1 VGNDPFFPSIG
12 KAVTMQVP
20 SQVKPACWGAV
31 GGAIVLAFIGFN
43 WGGWV
48 TGATAEA
55 MAKQRANTAVEIAL
69 RPICAENFFP
79 TCL

>member
-1 VGNDPFFPSIG
+1 
-12 KAVTMQVP
+12 MQVP

-55 MAKQRANTAVEIAL
+55 MAKQRANAAVEIAL